1 MKYLWLTLRVLFGL
15 LFAFSGATKLFN
27 MIPPPEP
34 GSMPDA
40 AMQFSAALAS
50 SGYMM
55 PLVGVT
61 ELVAGLMLLSGFFV
75 PLGLIL
81 LGPIVV
87 NIFLFHAFLA
97 PQGTIMGIAVVVIE
111 VTLAWRYKDAFRSV
125 LQIRS

>member
-1 MKYLWLTLRVLFGL
+1 MKYLWLTLRVLFVL
-15 LFAFSGATKLFN
+15 LFAFSGVTKLFN

-34 GSMPDA
+34 GSMLDA

-55 PLVGVT
+55 QLVGVT

-75 PLGLIL
+75 PLGLTL

-97 PQGTIMGIAVVVIE
+97 PQGTIMGIVVVLIE
-111 VTLAWRYKDAFRSV
+111 VALAWRYKEAFRTV